1 MKNGV
6 VLLLC
11 IAEYIDDNIKDLEEA
26 KQAYD
31 LCRMFLYVTYK
42 CVWLLLSLYSF
53 NNNKSVQKYGYIVY
67 PETR

>member
-11 IAEYIDDNIKDLEEA
+11 IAEYIDDDIKDLEEA

-31 LCRMFLYVTYK
+31 LCRMFLYVT
-42 CVWLLLSLYSF
+42 
-53 NNNKSVQKYGYIVY
+53 
-67 PETR
+67 